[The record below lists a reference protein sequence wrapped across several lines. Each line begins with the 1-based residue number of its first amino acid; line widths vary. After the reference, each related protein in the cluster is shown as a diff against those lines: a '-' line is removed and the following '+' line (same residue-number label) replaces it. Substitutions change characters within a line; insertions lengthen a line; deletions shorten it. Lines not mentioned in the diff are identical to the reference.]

1 MELFKQAKPYLAVIF
16 MQFGYAGSAIIS
28 KSALNKGMSHYAF
41 AIYRNLFA
49 AAVFA
54 PFAVVLER
62 KVRPRMTISVLW
74 KIILL
79 GLLEPVIDQNLYYAA
94 MKYTTATFAV
104 SMTNMLPALTFLLA
118 WILRFHWI
126 IFLRLHSQIKI
137 AGTIITVGG
146 AMIMTLVRGP
156 AINLPWTRADANV
169 QSPAAA
175 NPQDPIKGALM
186 ISAGCF
192 CWASFHIL
200 QAMTVKSYPACL
212 SLTSMICT
220 AGALQGTIVTLVAE
234 RGNPSV
240 WSIHFDTI
248 LLSYVYSG
256 VVTSGV
262 GYCISG
268 IIMRAKGPVFVTAF
282 SPLSMVIVAFMST
295 FILAERLTFGRVFG
309 AISIVTG
316 LYLVIWGKCKDQI
329 SPSKS
334 TNVDETDPIDEQL
347 PDKNLTTKSSNDEK
361 NDATKGDIAGGD
373 NAV

>member
-118 WILRFHWI
+118 WILR
-126 IFLRLHSQIKI
+126 LEEVSTRRLHSQIKI

-200 QAMTVKSYPACL
+200 Q
-212 SLTSMICT
+212 
-220 AGALQGTIVTLVAE
+220 
-234 RGNPSV
+234 
-240 WSIHFDTI
+240 
-248 LLSYVYSG
+248 G